1 MAIDIEFLVVIVE
14 ILRKDTFDARL
25 FQRFIDTRGA
35 KAFIEHENSMGRKIS
50 IADIQNEI
58 SKILEREDYKDKFE
72 FYKIKR
78 NIHQLMEDIE
88 YLKKNKALIIEK
100 ALEKVY
106 KIVPEEIK
114 VNTEICLYM
123 GGTDGG
129 FTLNRNCVFINY
141 GKYIGNR
148 EEFVKILSHE
158 LYHSRVI
165 PLRYKIMFLLKS
177 LSNKK
182 RYAYSILGRIIEE
195 GVACLIQHGAI
206 LSKDDLTGNLTK
218 KNLSHSK
225 KQFDLLNRILL
236 DIMCGKFDRKYLKK
250 INVYSIGY
258 LIVTTVYNEVGVLP
272 LDSWTMNLDFRGV
285 IMTYNRICT
294 EKNLPCSFYAEVIE
308 WLKLYPK

>member
-1 MAIDIEFLVVIVE
+1 
-14 ILRKDTFDARL
+14 
-25 FQRFIDTRGA
+25 
-35 KAFIEHENSMGRKIS
+35 
-50 IADIQNEI
+50 QNEI

-158 LYHSRVI
+158 
-165 PLRYKIMFLLKS
+165 
-177 LSNKK
+177 
-182 RYAYSILGRIIEE
+182 
-195 GVACLIQHGAI
+195 
-206 LSKDDLTGNLTK
+206 
-218 KNLSHSK
+218 
-225 KQFDLLNRILL
+225 
-236 DIMCGKFDRKYLKK
+236 
-250 INVYSIGY
+250 
-258 LIVTTVYNEVGVLP
+258 
-272 LDSWTMNLDFRGV
+272 
-285 IMTYNRICT
+285 
-294 EKNLPCSFYAEVIE
+294 
-308 WLKLYPK
+308 